1 MVPPIMHPFVKFALD
16 LGPLVVFF
24 ASYYAFGIFPA
35 TGVFMAATLLA
46 AGTSYALVRKVSPLM
61 IFSAVVVMVFGGLTL
76 WLKDETFIK
85 LKPTIYYVMVSGILF
100 GGLAFGR
107 LVIKDVMDMAMHL
120 TDEGWRIFTVRIGLF
135 FLMMAGLNEFVW
147 RNFSTDT
154 WLWLKVWGFLPL
166 SFLFFAAQMPLLMRY
181 EVKEAGS
188 ESQNST

>member
-1 MVPPIMHPFVKFALD
+1 MLPRIMHPLLKFALD

-24 ASYYAFGIFPA
+24 AGYYAFGIIPA
-35 TGVFMAATLLA
+35 TGVFMAATLA
-46 AGTSYALVRKVSPLM
+46 AAAASYALIRKISPLM
-61 IFSAVVVMVFGGLTL
+61 IFSAIVVMVFGGLTL

-120 TDEGWRIFTVRIGLF
+120 TDEGWRKFTVRIGLF
-135 FLMMAGLNEFVW
+135 FLCMAGLNEFVW

-154 WLWLKVWGFLPL
+154 WLWMKVWGFIPL

-181 EVKEAGS
+181 EIKETGGETPKS
-188 ESQNST
+188 V